1 MKDKTLKVFNE
12 NMKNVNWPKSVI
24 ETVDFN
30 ELDDP
35 NLVIGCG
42 KIDVSECASDDDS
55 FSQMTNEQ
63 SDYSSWIVGCG
74 LEADVI
80 AAP

>member
-42 KIDVSECASDDDS
+42 KIDASECASDDDS